1 MEGKNMFFSLVDAD
15 ISSKKETTVTYQD
28 LLQQVNSK
36 AESIPQ
42 EDSMDL
48 YCDLY
53 FAEVL
58 DYKDNYTKKQLEFI
72 AGYYDIK
79 TRKKRKEELAEE
91 IVIFEKAEE
100 NADLVQRRK
109 MMWFYIDEISND
121 SYLSKYLI
129 LE

>member
-15 ISSKKETTVTYQD
+15 ISLKEETSVTYDD
-28 LLQQVNSK
+28 LLEQVNSK
-36 AESIPQ
+36 AESLPQ
-42 EDSMDL
+42 EDMDF
-48 YCDLY
+48 YSDLF

-79 TRKKRKEELAEE
+79 TRKKKKEELAEE
-91 IVIFEKAEE
+91 IVIFEKADE
-100 NADLVQRRK
+100 NSELVQRRK
-109 MMWFYIDEISND
+109 MMWFYIDEIAND

>member
-15 ISSKKETTVTYQD
+15 ISSKQETTVTYDD
-28 LLQQVNSK
+28 LLEQVNSK
-36 AESIPQ
+36 ADSIPQ
-42 EDSMDL
+42 DDMDL
-48 YCDLY
+48 YSDLY

-79 TRKKRKEELAEE
+79 TRKKKKEELAEE

-100 NADLVQRRK
+100 NAGLVQRRK
-109 MMWFYIDEISND
+109 MMWFYIDEIAND

>member
-15 ISSKKETTVTYQD
+15 ISSKKETTVTYDD
-28 LLQQVNSK
+28 LLEQVNSK

-42 EDSMDL
+42 DDMDL
-48 YCDLY
+48 YSDLY

-79 TRKKRKEELAEE
+79 TRKKEEGR
-91 IVIFEKAEE
+91 ISRRDSIFEKAEE
-100 NADLVQRRK
+100 NIDLVQRRK

>member
-1 MEGKNMFFSLVDAD
+1 MEQPKNMFFSLVDAD
-15 ISSKKETTVTYQD
+15 MSSKKETNVTYDD
-28 LLQQVNSK
+28 LLEQVNSK
-36 AESIPQ
+36 SEILPQ
-42 EDSMDL
+42 DEMDI
-48 YCDLY
+48 YSDLY

-100 NADLVQRRK
+100 NVGLVQRRK

>member
-15 ISSKKETTVTYQD
+15 ISSKKETTVTYND
-28 LLQQVNSK
+28 LLEQVNSK
-36 AESIPQ
+36 AESLPQ
-42 EDSMDL
+42 DEMDL
-48 YCDLY
+48 YSDLY

-91 IVIFEKAEE
+91 IVIFEKADE
-100 NADLVQRRK
+100 NNEIVQRRK

>member
-1 MEGKNMFFSLVDAD
+1 MEQPKNMFFSLVDAD
-15 ISSKKETTVTYQD
+15 MSSKKETNVTYDD
-28 LLQQVNSK
+28 LLEQVNSK
-36 AESIPQ
+36 SEILPQ
-42 EDSMDL
+42 DEMDI
-48 YCDLY
+48 YSDLY

-79 TRKKRKEELAEE
+79 TRKKRKEELAED

-100 NADLVQRRK
+100 NVDLVQRRK

>member
-1 MEGKNMFFSLVDAD
+1 MFFSLVDAD
-15 ISSKKETTVTYQD
+15 ISSKEETTVTYDD

-36 AESIPQ
+36 ADSIPQ
-42 EDSMDL
+42 DDMDL
-48 YCDLY
+48 YSDLY

-79 TRKKRKEELAEE
+79 TRKKKKEELAEE
-91 IVIFEKAEE
+91 IVLFEKADE
-100 NADLVQRRK
+100 NAGLVQRRK
-109 MMWFYIDEISND
+109 MMWFYIDEIAND

>member
-15 ISSKKETTVTYQD
+15 ISSKQETTVTYDD

-42 EDSMDL
+42 DDMDL
-48 YCDLY
+48 YSDLY

-79 TRKKRKEELAEE
+79 TRKKKKEELAEE
-91 IVIFEKAEE
+91 IVIFEKADE
-100 NADLVQRRK
+100 NAGLVQRRK
-109 MMWFYIDEISND
+109 MMWFYIDEIAND

>member
-15 ISSKKETTVTYQD
+15 ISSKQETTVTYDD
-28 LLQQVNSK
+28 LLEQVNSK
-36 AESIPQ
+36 ADSIPQ
-42 EDSMDL
+42 DDMDL
-48 YCDLY
+48 YSDLY

-79 TRKKRKEELAEE
+79 TRKKKKEELAEE

-100 NADLVQRRK
+100 NIDLVQRRK
-109 MMWFYIDEISND
+109 MMWFYIDEIAND

>member
-1 MEGKNMFFSLVDAD
+1 MEQKNMFFSLVDAD
-15 ISSKKETTVTYQD
+15 ISQKKETNVTYDD
-28 LLQQVNSK
+28 LLEQVNSK
-36 AESIPQ
+36 AENISC
-42 EDSMDL
+42 ENMDL
-48 YCDLY
+48 YSDLY

-72 AGYYDIK
+72 CGYYDIK
-79 TRKKRKEELAEE
+79 TRKKKKEDLAED

-100 NADLVQRRK
+100 NTDLVQRRK
-109 MMWFYIDEISND
+109 MFWFYIDEISND

>member
-1 MEGKNMFFSLVDAD
+1 MEQPKNMFFSLVDAD
-15 ISSKKETTVTYQD
+15 MSSKKETNVTYDD
-28 LLQQVNSK
+28 LLEQVNSK
-36 AESIPQ
+36 SEILPQ
-42 EDSMDL
+42 DEMGIYS
-48 YCDLY
+48 DLY

-100 NADLVQRRK
+100 NVDLVQRRK

>member
-1 MEGKNMFFSLVDAD
+1 MFFSLVDAD
-15 ISSKKETTVTYQD
+15 ISQKKETNVTYDD
-28 LLQQVNSK
+28 LLEQVNSK
-36 AESIPQ
+36 AENLPS
-42 EDSMDL
+42 EDTDFYS
-48 YCDLY
+48 DLY

-72 AGYYDIK
+72 CGYYDIK
-79 TRKKRKEELAEE
+79 TRKKKKEDLAEE

-100 NADLVQRRK
+100 NTDLVQRRK
-109 MMWFYIDEISND
+109 MFWFYIDEISND

>member
-15 ISSKKETTVTYQD
+15 ISSKEETTVTYDD

-36 AESIPQ
+36 ADSIPQ
-42 EDSMDL
+42 DDMDL
-48 YCDLY
+48 YSDLY

-79 TRKKRKEELAEE
+79 TRKKKKEELAEE
-91 IVIFEKAEE
+91 IVIFEKADE
-100 NADLVQRRK
+100 NAGLVQRRK
-109 MMWFYIDEISND
+109 MMWFYIDEIAND

>member
-15 ISSKKETTVTYQD
+15 ISSKQETSVTYDD
-28 LLQQVNSK
+28 LLKQVNTK
-36 AESIPQ
+36 AESMPQ
-42 EDSMDL
+42 DDLDL
-48 YCDLY
+48 YSDLY

-79 TRKKRKEELAEE
+79 TRKKKKEELAEE
-91 IVIFEKAEE
+91 IVIFEKADE
-100 NADLVQRRK
+100 NNELVQRRK

>member
-1 MEGKNMFFSLVDAD
+1 MEAKNMFFSLVDAD
-15 ISSKKETTVTYQD
+15 ISSKKETNVTYDD
-28 LLQQVNSK
+28 LLEQVNSK
-36 AESIPQ
+36 AESLPQ
-42 EDSMDL
+42 DEMDL
-48 YCDLY
+48 YSDLY

-100 NADLVQRRK
+100 NIELVQRRK

-121 SYLSKYLI
+121 SHLSKYLI

>member
-1 MEGKNMFFSLVDAD
+1 MERKNMFFSLVDAD
-15 ISSKKETTVTYQD
+15 ISSKQETSVTYND
-28 LLQQVNSK
+28 LLEQVNSK
-36 AESIPQ
+36 AESMPQ
-42 EDSMDL
+42 SDMDL
-48 YCDLY
+48 YSDLY

-100 NADLVQRRK
+100 NIDLVQRRK

>member
-1 MEGKNMFFSLVDAD
+1 MERKNMFFSLVDAD
-15 ISSKKETTVTYQD
+15 ISQKKETNVTYDD
-28 LLQQVNSK
+28 LLEQVNCKS
-36 AESIPQ
+36 ENISCECIY
-42 EDSMDL
+42 L
-48 YCDLY
+48 YSDLY

-72 AGYYDIK
+72 CGYYDIK
-79 TRKKRKEELAEE
+79 TRKKKKEDLAED

-100 NADLVQRRK
+100 NTDLVQRRK
-109 MMWFYIDEISND
+109 MFWFYIDEISND

>member
-1 MEGKNMFFSLVDAD
+1 MEQPKNMFFSLVDAD
-15 ISSKKETTVTYQD
+15 MSSKKETNVTYDD
-28 LLQQVNSK
+28 LLEQVNSK
-36 AESIPQ
+36 SEILPQ
-42 EDSMDL
+42 DEMDI
-48 YCDLY
+48 YSDLY

-79 TRKKRKEELAEE
+79 TRKKRKEELAED
-91 IVIFEKAEE
+91 IVIFEKADE
-100 NADLVQRRK
+100 NYDLVQRRK

>member
-15 ISSKKETTVTYQD
+15 ISSKQETKVTYDD
-28 LLQQVNSK
+28 LLEQVNSK
-36 AESIPQ
+36 ADSIPQ
-42 EDSMDL
+42 DDMDL
-48 YCDLY
+48 YSDLY

-79 TRKKRKEELAEE
+79 TRKKKKEELAEE
-91 IVIFEKAEE
+91 IVIFEKADE
-100 NADLVQRRK
+100 NAGLVQRRK
-109 MMWFYIDEISND
+109 MMWFYIDEIAND

>member
-15 ISSKKETTVTYQD
+15 ISLKEETSVTYDD
-28 LLQQVNSK
+28 LLEQVNSK
-36 AESIPQ
+36 AESLPQ
-42 EDSMDL
+42 EDMDF
-48 YCDLY
+48 YSDLF

-79 TRKKRKEELAEE
+79 TRKKKKEELAEE
-91 IVIFEKAEE
+91 IVIFEKADE
-100 NADLVQRRK
+100 NNDLVQRRK
-109 MMWFYIDEISND
+109 MMWFYIDEIAND

>member
-15 ISSKKETTVTYQD
+15 ISSKEETTVTYDD

-36 AESIPQ
+36 ADSIPQ
-42 EDSMDL
+42 DDMDL
-48 YCDLY
+48 YSDLY

-79 TRKKRKEELAEE
+79 TRKKKKEELAEE
-91 IVIFEKAEE
+91 IVLFEKADE
-100 NADLVQRRK
+100 NAGLVQRRK
-109 MMWFYIDEISND
+109 MMWFYIDEIAND

>member
-15 ISSKKETTVTYQD
+15 ISSKQETSVTYND
-28 LLQQVNSK
+28 LLEQVNSK
-36 AESIPQ
+36 AESMPQ
-42 EDSMDL
+42 NDMDL
-48 YCDLY
+48 YSDLY

-100 NADLVQRRK
+100 NIDLVQRRK

>member
-15 ISSKKETTVTYQD
+15 ISSKEETKVTYDD
-28 LLQQVNSK
+28 LLEQVNSK
-36 AESIPQ
+36 AESLPQ
-42 EDSMDL
+42 DEMDL
-48 YCDLY
+48 YSDLY

-100 NADLVQRRK
+100 NIELVQRRK

>member
-15 ISSKKETTVTYQD
+15 ISSKEETNVTYHD
-28 LLQQVNSK
+28 LLEQVNSK
-36 AESIPQ
+36 ADSIPQ
-42 EDSMDL
+42 EDMNL
-48 YCDLY
+48 YSDLY

-79 TRKKRKEELAEE
+79 TRKKKKEELAEE
-91 IVIFEKAEE
+91 IVLFEKADE
-100 NADLVQRRK
+100 NTGLVQRRK
-109 MMWFYIDEISND
+109 MMWFYIDEIAND
-121 SYLSKYLI
+121 GYLSKYLI

>member
-1 MEGKNMFFSLVDAD
+1 MFFSLVDAD
-15 ISSKKETTVTYQD
+15 ISSKQETKVTYDD
-28 LLQQVNSK
+28 LLEQVNSK
-36 AESIPQ
+36 ADSIPQ
-42 EDSMDL
+42 DDMDL
-48 YCDLY
+48 YSDLY

-79 TRKKRKEELAEE
+79 TRKKKKEELAEE
-91 IVIFEKAEE
+91 IVIFEKADE
-100 NADLVQRRK
+100 NAGLVQRRK
-109 MMWFYIDEISND
+109 MMWFYIDEIAND

>member
-15 ISSKKETTVTYQD
+15 ISSKQETTVTYDD
-28 LLQQVNSK
+28 LLEQVNSK
-36 AESIPQ
+36 A
-42 EDSMDL
+42 DSMSQDDVDL
-48 YCDLY
+48 YSDLY

-79 TRKKRKEELAEE
+79 TRKKKKEELAEE

-100 NADLVQRRK
+100 NAGLVQRRK
-109 MMWFYIDEISND
+109 MMWFYIDEIAND

>member
-15 ISSKKETTVTYQD
+15 ISSKKETSVTYDD
-28 LLQQVNSK
+28 LLKQVNNK
-36 AESIPQ
+36 AESLPQ
-42 EDSMDL
+42 DEMDL
-48 YCDLY
+48 YSDLY

-100 NADLVQRRK
+100 NVGLVQRRK

>member
-15 ISSKKETTVTYQD
+15 ISSKKETSVTYDD
-28 LLQQVNSK
+28 LLEQVNNK
-36 AESIPQ
+36 AENISQ
-42 EDSMDL
+42 DDMDL

-79 TRKKRKEELAEE
+79 TRKKKKEELAED

-100 NADLVQRRK
+100 NAGLVQRRK
-109 MMWFYIDEISND
+109 MMWFYIDEIQND

>member
-15 ISSKKETTVTYQD
+15 ISSKKETSVTYDD
-28 LLQQVNSK
+28 LLEQVNSK
-36 AESIPQ
+36 AESLPQ
-42 EDSMDL
+42 SDMDL
-48 YCDLY
+48 YSDLY

-79 TRKKRKEELAEE
+79 TRKKKKEELAEE

-100 NADLVQRRK
+100 NIDLVQRRK

>member
-15 ISSKKETTVTYQD
+15 ISSKQETTVTYDD
-28 LLQQVNSK
+28 LLEQVNSK
-36 AESIPQ
+36 ADSMPQ
-42 EDSMDL
+42 DDMDL
-48 YCDLY
+48 YSDLY

-79 TRKKRKEELAEE
+79 TRKKEKEELAEE
-91 IVIFEKAEE
+91 IVIFEKADE
-100 NADLVQRRK
+100 NAGLVQRRK
-109 MMWFYIDEISND
+109 MMWFYIDEIAND

>member
-15 ISSKKETTVTYQD
+15 ISEKEESIVTYDD
-28 LLQQVNSK
+28 LLEQVNNK
-36 AESIPQ
+36 AENLPQ
-42 EDSMDL
+42 GDMNL
-48 YCDLY
+48 YSDLY

-72 AGYYDIK
+72 AGYYEIK
-79 TRKKRKEELAEE
+79 TRKKKKEELAEE
-91 IVIFEKAEE
+91 IVIFEKADE
-100 NADLVQRRK
+100 NQDLVQRRK